1 MFGRDFMDAGLDRER
16 IDGCA
21 FLAMTEYGRSACLP
35 STRDAAY
42 SRLFVPARV
51 SGHATGRD
59 AVEGRLEEK
68 LATSPSPAA
77 RGGRVGYLPSNVMRR
92 FLGKH
97 LKSR

>member
-1 MFGRDFMDAGLDRER
+1 LLGRDFMDAGLDRER

-35 STRDAAY
+35 TRRDST
-42 SRLFVPARV
+42 LFVPARV
-51 SGHATGRD
+51 AGHATGRD